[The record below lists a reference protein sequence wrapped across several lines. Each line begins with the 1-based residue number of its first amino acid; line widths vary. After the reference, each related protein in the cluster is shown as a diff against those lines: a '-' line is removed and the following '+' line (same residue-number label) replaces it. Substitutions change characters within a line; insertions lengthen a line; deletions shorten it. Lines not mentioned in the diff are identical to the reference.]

1 MNIKHSLKE
10 PIYLS
15 SVSIKKKTETK
26 VNKTIGLDF
35 NLISIILYSAKCK
48 CSMLDLFGTGNTAF
62 HQWFLLN

>member
-1 MNIKHSLKE
+1 MNIKHSLKQ

-35 NLISIILYSAKCK
+35 NLISIILYPAKMQ
-48 CSMLDLFGTGNTAF
+48 MLRVRLIWNQEHGLPPVVFA
-62 HQWFLLN
+62 

>member
-1 MNIKHSLKE
+1 MNIKHSLKQ

-35 NLISIILYSAKCK
+35 NLTSIILYPAKMQ
-48 CSMLDLFGTGNTAF
+48 MLRVRLIWNQEHGLPPVVFA
-62 HQWFLLN
+62 